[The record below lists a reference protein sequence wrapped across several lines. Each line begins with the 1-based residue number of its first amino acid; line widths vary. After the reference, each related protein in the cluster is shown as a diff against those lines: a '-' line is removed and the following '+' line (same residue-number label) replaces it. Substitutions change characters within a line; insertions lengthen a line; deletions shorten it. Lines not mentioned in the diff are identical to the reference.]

1 MPGQSGSTMSPG
13 FGSLTPS
20 FPSAFFSG
28 LHLPVSSST
37 KKETHFCSS
46 KMDPCNWNMC
56 PSWTV
61 VKGMKTLLDS
71 LKSVPT
77 PEIRRLEQHYL
88 NFIDC
93 AGGRL
98 CSIQNQKLLLGV
110 WRLSWQ
116 KQATPISNKDKES
129 SIGRDITWG
138 NELNLKSPLSIAEI
152 ITYD

>member
-1 MPGQSGSTMSPG
+1 
-13 FGSLTPS
+13 
-20 FPSAFFSG
+20 
-28 LHLPVSSST
+28 
-37 KKETHFCSS
+37 
-46 KMDPCNWNMC
+46 
-56 PSWTV
+56 
-61 VKGMKTLLDS
+61 MKTLLDS

-77 PEIRRLEQHYL
+77 PEIRRLDQHYL

-129 SIGRDITWG
+129 SIGKDITWG